1 MKNFIKDNIGKIFL
15 FIGTAFGAAYMV
27 LNPDITAETIVS
39 FVPKKPFLAALVF
52 IALYAA
58 KSATFVFPILIL
70 EAAAGFFFPY
80 WQAVAV
86 NFIGLS
92 VGLIIPYF
100 MGRFLNI
107 EKTQSIIE
115 KYPKMK
121 KLSEFEDENIFFL
134 CFFLRLIYLLP
145 GDILTLYFG
154 MKKVP
159 FYKNFIGGI
168 AGLIPFMLLATFFG
182 ANISNPFSP
191 EFIIAFA
198 TNFCLSVL
206 SVIFYRKRKTK
217 TASL

>member
-1 MKNFIKDNIGKIFL
+1 MEQFFKNNIGKFLIFDGIIL
-15 FIGTAFGAAYMV
+15 GIAYAV
-27 LNPDITAETIVS
+27 LNPDITAEDIAS
-39 FVPKKPFLAALVF
+39 LVPENPFSAALVF
-52 IALYAA
+52 VALYAA
-58 KSATFVFPILIL
+58 KSIVFVFPILVL

-86 NFIGLS
+86 NIIGLS

-100 MGRFLNI
+100 IGRFSDI
-107 EKTQSIIE
+107 EKTQNIIE

-121 KLSEFEDENIFFL
+121 KLSEFEEKNIFFL

-182 ANISNPFSP
+182 ANISNPLSP
-191 EFIIAFA
+191 EFIIAFSI
-198 TNFCLSVL
+198 NICLSVL
-206 SVIFYRKRKTK
+206 SVVFYRKRKTK
-217 TASL
+217 NSSL

>member
-39 FVPKKPFLAALVF
+39 FVPEKPFLAALVF

>member
-1 MKNFIKDNIGKIFL
+1 MKPFL
-15 FIGTAFGAAYMV
+15 KNNTGRFLLFVGIILGITYTV
-27 LNPDITAETIVS
+27 LNPDITAEDIAS
-39 FVPKKPFLAALVF
+39 FVPENPFFAALVF
-52 IALYAA
+52 VALYAA
-58 KSATFVFPILIL
+58 KSIVFVFPILIL

-86 NFIGLS
+86 NIIGLS

-100 MGRFLNI
+100 IGRFSDI
-107 EKTQSIIE
+107 EKTQNIIE

-121 KLSEFEDENIFFL
+121 KLSEFEEKNIFFL

-182 ANISNPFSP
+182 ANISDPFSS
-191 EFIIAFA
+191 EFIIAFFI
-198 TNFCLSVL
+198 NVCLSVL
-206 SVIFYRKRKTK
+206 SAVFYRKWKTK
-217 TASL
+217 NASS